1 MFGIIRGMTIG
12 LGLSFG
18 LLASPVLAQD
28 KSEDT
33 TRSEVTINDIAGQWR
48 IEVVDRPNSDFKG
61 SAIIPRDKGQTV
73 MADVITEDKCCDGKN
88 HARVLQ
94 DSRITIDTDGNITVD
109 STILKYLLREEEI
122 EMTYSADDFELRQV
136 DRDTLIGTANGYLR
150 VRWVRDVLNIS

>member
-1 MFGIIRGMTIG
+1 MFDILRGVTIG
-12 LGLSFG
+12 LGLAFG

-28 KSEDT
+28 KSADT

-48 IEVVDRPNSDFKG
+48 IEVIDRPRSAFKG
-61 SAIIPRDKGQTV
+61 SANIPRAKGKTV
-73 MADVITEDKCCDGKN
+73 IAEVITEDKCCGGKN

-94 DSRITIDTDGNITVD
+94 DSQITIDAAGNITVD

-150 VRWVRDVLNIS
+150 VRWVRDVLNVS